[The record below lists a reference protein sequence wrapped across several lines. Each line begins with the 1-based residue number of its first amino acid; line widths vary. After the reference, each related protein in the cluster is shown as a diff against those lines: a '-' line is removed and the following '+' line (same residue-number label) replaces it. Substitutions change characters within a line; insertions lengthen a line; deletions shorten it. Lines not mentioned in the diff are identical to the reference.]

1 MLALGIVLYGMLS
14 VVLIASSR
22 HVAVE
27 ATEEYTHPVR
37 APKLELVMGGIAAEE
52 SSKQDKAA

>member
-1 MLALGIVLYGMLS
+1 MLALGIILYGMLS
-14 VVLIASSR
+14 VVLVASSR

-37 APKLELVMGGIAAEE
+37 APKLELVMGGMSAESNAA
-52 SSKQDKAA
+52 QDKAA